1 MKQEDFAA
9 PDPILIEESLSEW
22 VMTKAEDWR
31 DNYQSNYE
39 AKFDEYYRLWRGIWS
54 SEDQQKQSERSRI
67 ISPALQQAVE
77 SNVAEMEEATF
88 GRGKFF
94 DISDNYGDNDS
105 EDILYL
111 RNKLTEDFEDTQVRK
126 AVAEC
131 LINAA
136 VFGTGVGEL
145 VLEEIKEMAPATQPI
160 MDGQLQAVGVNI
172 TDRVVVKLKPVLP
185 QNFLIDP
192 IATTIDDAL
201 GVAIDEFVSPHLVEQ
216 LQEKGVYRDVYV
228 GVAPSD
234 TDLEPDQEMSVY
246 PDDKVRLTKYYGL
259 VPRHMLEE
267 ATEDE
272 DFLGEPEDSDD
283 SKEAYVEAIVVV
295 ANGGVLLKAEANPYM
310 MQDRPVVAFPWDVV
324 PSMFWGRGVCE
335 KGYNSQKALD
345 TELRAR
351 IDALSLTIH
360 PMLAID
366 ATKFPRGA
374 KPEIRPGKTI
384 LTNGD
389 PREVL
394 QPFNFG
400 QVGQITFSQAASL
413 QQMVQQATGAVDSA
427 GLSGAVNGEAT
438 AAGISMSLGAIIK
451 RHKRTLI
458 NFQQSFL
465 IPFVKKAAY
474 RYMQFDPEN
483 YPVKDYKFSATSTL
497 GIIAREYEVTQLVQL
512 LQTMKQ
518 DSPIYPVLIQ
528 SIIDNMNLSNRE
540 ELIASM
546 QQAQQPNPQA
556 QQAAQATQ
564 QAQLAFQESQTAALA
579 AQAAESQ
586 ARAQKYSV
594 EAQLAPQEL
603 EIDKISAITR
613 NLQAGDQD
621 DKEFE
626 RRLKVA
632 EVALKEKQL
641 NNQGSQSNANDTARP
656 QEPNRPSQ
664 RSVQGAVQPPR
675 ENRGAPRG
683 PRGPNVGPTP
693 AAPQGPSEGPQS
705 A

>member
-1 MKQEDFAA
+1 M
-9 PDPILIEESLSEW
+9 
-22 VMTKAEDWR
+22 
-31 DNYQSNYE
+31 
-39 AKFDEYYRLWRGIWS
+39 
-54 SEDQQKQSERSRI
+54 
-67 ISPALQQAVE
+67 
-77 SNVAEMEEATF
+77 
-88 GRGKFF
+88 
-94 DISDNYGDNDS
+94 
-105 EDILYL
+105 
-111 RNKLTEDFEDTQVRK
+111 
-126 AVAEC
+126 
-131 LINAA
+131 
-136 VFGTGVGEL
+136 
-145 VLEEIKEMAPATQPI
+145 
-160 MDGQLQAVGVNI
+160 
-172 TDRVVVKLKPVLP
+172 
-185 QNFLIDP
+185 
-192 IATTIDDAL
+192 
-201 GVAIDEFVSPHLVEQ
+201 
-216 LQEKGVYRDVYV
+216 
-228 GVAPSD
+228 
-234 TDLEPDQEMSVY
+234 
-246 PDDKVRLTKYYGL
+246 RLTKYYGL
-259 VPRHMLEE
+259 VPKQLLDE
-267 ATEDE
+267 AMDDEDE
-272 DFLGEPEDSDD
+272 EVENLGSSDD
-283 SKEAYVEAIVVV
+283 DSSYVEAVVV
-295 ANGGVLLKAEANPYM
+295 IANGGVILKAEANPYM

-400 QVGQITFSQAASL
+400 QVGQITFAQAASL

-483 YPVKDYKFSATSTL
+483 YPVKDYKFNATSTL

-512 LQTMKQ
+512 LQTMQQ
-518 DSPIYPVLIQ
+518 DSPVYPVLLQ
-528 SIIDNMNLSNRE
+528 SIVDNMNLSNRE

-546 QQAQQPNPQA
+546 QQAQQPNPEA
-556 QQAAQATQ
+556 QQAAQQAQ
-564 QAQLAFQESQTAALA
+564 QAQLEFQQSQTAALS
-579 AQAAESQ
+579 AQAQESQ

-594 EAQLAPQEL
+594 EANLAPQEL

-632 EVALKEKQL
+632 EIALKETELQDKKEVMKSKGNAGIKEKAEVDLL
-641 NNQGSQSNANDTARP
+641 NSLMRDEGATPD
-656 QEPNRPSQ
+656 EP
-664 RSVQGAVQPPR
+664 
-675 ENRGAPRG
+675 RGAPRG
-683 PRGPNVGPTP
+683 PRGPNVGP
-693 AAPQGPSEGPQS
+693 APEVV
-705 A
+705 

>member
-1 MKQEDFAA
+1 MAEEIYS
-9 PDPILIEESLSEW
+9 PDPLMIEESLEEW
-22 VMTKAEDWR
+22 VMTKCENWR
-31 DNYQSNYE
+31 DHYESNYE
-39 AKFDEYYRLWRGIWS
+39 EKFEEYYRLWRGQWDPAD
-54 SEDQQKQSERSRI
+54 SERASERSRI

-77 SNVAEMEEATF
+77 SNVAELEEATF
-88 GRGKFF
+88 GRGKWF
-94 DISDNYGDNDS
+94 DISDDTNDQDKQ
-105 EDILYL
+105 DILYL
-111 RNKLTEDFEDTQVRK
+111 RKKLAEDFEACKVRK

-136 VFGTGVGEL
+136 VFGTGIGEIT
-145 VLEEIKEMAPATQPI
+145 LEEIKEMAPATQPI
-160 MDGQLQAVGVNI
+160 MDGQLTAVGVNI

-192 IATTIDDAL
+192 VATSVEDAM
-201 GVAIDEFVSPHLVEQ
+201 GVAVDEFVSKHSVEL
-216 LQEKGVYRDVYV
+216 LQEQGVYREAMIESA
-228 GVAPSD
+228 APD
-234 TDLEPDQEMSVY
+234 ADLEPDQDLTIY
-246 PDDKVRLTKYYGL
+246 NDDKVRLTKYYGL
-259 VPRHMLEE
+259 VPRELLE
-267 ATEDE
+267 AEDVDVE
-272 DFLGEPEDSDD
+272 EDSR
-283 SKEAYVEAIVVV
+283 YVEAIVVV
-295 ANGGVLLKAEANPYM
+295 ANGGTLLKAEANPYM

-324 PSMFWGRGVCE
+324 PGRFWGRGVCE

-366 ATKFPRGA
+366 ATRLPRGA
-374 KPEIRPGKTI
+374 RPEVRPGKMI

-400 QVGQITFSQAASL
+400 QVGQITFAQAASL

-427 GLSGAVNGEAT
+427 GIAGQVNGEAT

-465 IPFVKKAAY
+465 LPFVTKAAH

-483 YPVKDYKFSATSTL
+483 YPVADYKFNATSTL

-518 DSPIYPVLIQ
+518 DSPLYPVLIQ

-540 ELIASM
+540 ELIAAM
-546 QQAQQPNPQA
+546 QQASQPDPQA
-556 QQAAQATQ
+556 QQMAMVAQ
-564 QAQLAFQESQTAALA
+564 QAQLEFQQAQTAALQG
-579 AQAAESQ
+579 QAAESQ
-586 ARAQKYSV
+586 ARATKYAVDS
-594 EAQLAPQEL
+594 QLAPQEL
-603 EIDKISAITR
+603 EIEKIEAITR
-613 NLQAGDQD
+613 NLREGDAD

-626 RRLKVA
+626 RRLKIA
-632 EVALKEKQL
+632 EVALKEKNL
-641 NNQGSQSNANDTARP
+641 NNQASRGATSRANDTSGNDQIPRP
-656 QEPNRPSQ
+656 NQP
-664 RSVQGAVQPPR
+664 SVQGPVRQIG
-675 ENRGAPRG
+675 NAPSQA
-683 PRGPNVGPTP
+683 GPTGG
-693 AAPQGPSEGPQS
+693 QGQ
-705 A
+705 

>member
-1 MKQEDFAA
+1 MEDLYS
-9 PDPILIEESLSEW
+9 PDPLMIEESLEEW
-22 VMTKAEDWR
+22 VMTKVDDWR
-31 DNYQSNYE
+31 DSYTSNYE
-39 AKFDEYYRLWRGIWS
+39 EKHQEYYRLWRGIWAA
-54 SEDQQKQSERSRI
+54 EDQQKQSERSRI

-94 DISDNYGDNDS
+94 DISDNYGDKES

-111 RNKLTEDFEDTQVRK
+111 RNKLTEDFEDTKVRK

-136 VFGTGVGEL
+136 VFGTGVGEII
-145 VLEEIKEMAPATQPI
+145 LEEIKEMAPATQPI

-172 TDRVVVKLKPVLP
+172 TERVVVKLKPVMP

-192 IATTIDDAL
+192 IATSIDDAL

-216 LQEKGVYRDVYV
+216 LQEKGVYKDVYV

-259 VPRHMLEE
+259 VPKRMLEE
-267 ATEDE
+267 AMDDEDE
-272 DFLGEPEDSDD
+272 RLEGDEG
-283 SKEAYVEAIVVV
+283 YVEAIVVV

-400 QVGQITFSQAASL
+400 QVGQITFAQAASL

-483 YPVKDYKFSATSTL
+483 YPVKDYKFNATSTL

-546 QQAQQPNPQA
+546 QKAQQPNPEA
-556 QQAAQATQ
+556 QQAAQQTQ

-594 EAQLAPQEL
+594 EAQLEPQGM
-603 EIDKISAITR
+603 EIKKIEAITR

-632 EVALKEKQL
+632 EVALKETELKDKKEVMKSKGNAGIKEKAEVDLL
-641 NNQGSQSNANDTARP
+641 NSLMRDEGATPD
-656 QEPNRPSQ
+656 EP
-664 RSVQGAVQPPR
+664 
-675 ENRGAPRG
+675 RGAPRG
-683 PRGPNVGPTP
+683 PRGPNVGP
-693 AAPQGPSEGPQS
+693 APEVV
-705 A
+705 